1 MNQEVM
7 TKMDVLELGKKNIYS
22 KEGESRGHDKMDVL
36 ELGKKNIYSKEG
48 ESRGNDKDG
57 CFRAWKEK
65 HLQ

>member
-1 MNQEVM
+1 MDGKKNILRRVNQEVM

-22 KEGESRGHDKMDVL
+22 KEGESRGHDK
-36 ELGKKNIYSKEG
+36 
-48 ESRGNDKDG
+48 DG